1 MIILCLIGY
10 EVDSM
15 IKEAEINMKKTKIN
29 RAHYELKGKMVDFS
43 GWDLPV
49 QYSGLNAEHNAVRT
63 TGGIF
68 DVSHMG
74 EIFFEGKQAL
84 EAVSFITSN
93 NVSKLKPG
101 KIHYSGLLTEEGCFV
116 DDLLVYFIE
125 EGKYMLVVN
134 AANLDKDFAWMKEKA
149 GHFDVTI
156 TNLSDEYSQIAVQ
169 GPNSRKL
176 LAEFT
181 DADLEPMK
189 YYTFIFGQV
198 MGVDAIIS
206 RTGYTGEY
214 GFEIYFK
221 GDEEIASKMFLDLAT
236 KGEKYGIIPAG
247 LGARDTLR
255 LEAGMSLYGNDID
268 ASHTILEANLGWILK
283 LKKGDFIGKEAL
295 LRQKE
300 KGLKRKL
307 VGFEL
312 IDRGIARHG
321 YPVFVDG
328 EQFGE
333 VTSGTYGPYVK
344 KSIGMTYLPLDKAEI
359 GTEFQ
364 IKIRNKTVN
373 AKVVAIP
380 FIGKK

>member
-1 MIILCLIGY
+1 
-10 EVDSM
+10 
-15 IKEAEINMKKTKIN
+15 MKKTKIN
-29 RAHYELKGKMVDFS
+29 RAHYELNGKMVDFS
-43 GWDLPV
+43 GWELPV
-49 QYSGLNAEHNAVRT
+49 QYSGLTIEHNAVRT

-74 EIFFEGKQAL
+74 EIFFEGSEAL
-84 EAVSFITSN
+84 EAVSFITTN

-101 KIHYSGLLTEEGCFV
+101 KIHYSGLLTEKGCFV

-169 GPNSRKL
+169 GPNSRQL

-221 GDEEIASKMFLDLAT
+221 GDEETASNMFLDLAK

-268 ASHTILEANLGWILK
+268 ASHTILEANLVWILK

-300 KGLKRKL
+300 EGLKQKL

-333 VTSGTYGPYVK
+333 VTSGTYGPYIK
-344 KSIGMTYLPLDKAEI
+344 KSVGMTYLPLNKTEI

-364 IKIRNKTVN
+364 IKIRNKAVN
-373 AKVVAIP
+373 AKVVTIP
-380 FIGKK
+380 FIDKK